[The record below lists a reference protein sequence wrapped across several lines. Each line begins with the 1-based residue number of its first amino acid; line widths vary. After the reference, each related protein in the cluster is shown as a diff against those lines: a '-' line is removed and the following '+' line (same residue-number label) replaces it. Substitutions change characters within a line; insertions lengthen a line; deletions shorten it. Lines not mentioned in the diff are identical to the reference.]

1 MRTSSLLSTAVVLG
15 AGALLLTACAGSTP
29 ASASYSTQQTAVFHE
44 FLPYAVAAMVNTK
57 VPYGGR
63 IEPDQLAGADEWH
76 RLELQGQQLCDDAR
90 AHGWPDAKSTLTA
103 SLADAT
109 RAGIDPN
116 IYVTA
121 MVASVVTQAS
131 YCPELAEGA
140 LPPISAPV
148 DVS

>member
-1 MRTSSLLSTAVVLG
+1 MRTPVVLG
-15 AGALLLTACAGSTP
+15 FGALLLTACAGSGS
-29 ASASYSTQQTAVFHE
+29 SAAPYTAQQTAVFHE

-57 VPYGGR
+57 VPYGAM
-63 IEPDQLAGADEWH
+63 IEPDQLADPTEWGQ
-76 RLELQGQQLCDDAR
+76 LESQGQQLCDDAR
-90 AHGWPDAKSTLTA
+90 AHGWPQAKATMTA

-131 YCPELAEGA
+131 YCPDLAAGA

-148 DVS
+148 TLS